1 MLQQRVVVDSEI
13 RENELRRYFYFC
25 DIFMGRSMIPLALA
39 GAVIAGI
46 LFFAGGFGPIGGAV
60 ILLIDAVYAYSFR
73 WRCDRFMQRNGH
85 EVGRRNRITV
95 DKRGGIVVEE
105 LSIHNIEEFSWQQI
119 SSSGE
124 NKNMFVFMLPEAA
137 CYIPKSDM
145 DPEDA
150 DFLSRI
156 CAAKKGAKHKKV

>member
-1 MLQQRVVVDSEI
+1 MLQQRVEVDSEI
-13 RENELRRYFYFC
+13 REDELKRYFYFC

-39 GAVIAGI
+39 GAVIAVI
-46 LFFAGGFGPIGGAV
+46 MFFAGGFGPIGGAV
-60 ILLIDAVYAYSFR
+60 ILVIDAIYAYSFR
-73 WRCDRFMQRNGH
+73 WRCDKFMDRNRH
-85 EVGRRNRITV
+85 EVGRRNHIIV
-95 DKRGGIVVEE
+95 DKRSGIVVEE
-105 LSIHNIEEFSWQQI
+105 RSIHNIEEYSWQQI

-145 DPEDA
+145 DAESV

-156 CAAKKGAKHKKV
+156 CTAKKGAKHKKV